1 MKSVTAAYSLDEFFA
16 RLKKAEKRALL
27 LDYDGTLAPFR
38 PKREDAVPYPGL
50 RKKLNEFL
58 EMDHTRIVI
67 ISGRPIDELI
77 PLLKL
82 EGTPEIWGTHGL
94 ERLQPDGTYS
104 VEQLSENAL
113 NGLKEAQY
121 WIESEKLTT
130 YCERKRAGIAVHTR
144 GLDKSLADN
153 IGMRILK
160 GLSHLATD
168 RGLVLQQFDGGVE
181 LRVKGIDKGLAVTTV
196 LDELGENG
204 FAAYLGD
211 DLTDE
216 DAFRAIKGRGLGV
229 LVRSVFRRTTA
240 DLWLKPPEEL
250 MDFLECWRQ
259 LLGGEACQD
268 NRKGN

>member
-1 MKSVTAAYSLDEFFA
+1 MKIVTAAYNLDEFFD

-27 LDYDGTLAPFR
+27 LDYDGTLAPFSS
-38 PKREDAVPYPGL
+38 KRENAVPYPGL

-58 EMDHTRIVI
+58 GSDHTRIVI

-82 EGTPEIWGTHGL
+82 EGAPEVWGTHGL

-104 VEQLSENAL
+104 TEQLSENAL
-113 NGLKEAQY
+113 NGLNEAQY

-130 YCERKRAGIAVHTR
+130 YCERKLAGFAIHTR
-144 GLDKSLADN
+144 GLEKSLADE

-160 GLSHLATD
+160 GLSNLASDT
-168 RGLVLQQFDGGVE
+168 GLELQQFDGGVE
-181 LRVKGIDKGLAVTTV
+181 LRVKGIDKGVAVTTV
-196 LDELGENG
+196 LDELGKNG
-204 FAAYLGD
+204 VAAYLGD

-216 DAFRAIKGRGLGV
+216 DAFEAIKGRGLGV
-229 LVRSVFRRTTA
+229 LVRRVFRPTTA

-250 MDFLECWRQ
+250 MDFLESWLQ
-259 LLGGEACQD
+259 ALGVEACQD